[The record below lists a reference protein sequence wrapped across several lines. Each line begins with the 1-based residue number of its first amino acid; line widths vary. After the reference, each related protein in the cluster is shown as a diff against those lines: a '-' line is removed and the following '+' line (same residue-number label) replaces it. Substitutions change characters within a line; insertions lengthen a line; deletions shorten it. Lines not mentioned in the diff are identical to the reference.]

1 MAFRDLKLQRKVHN
15 NVNYLDK
22 VQKVGYSLYFCEIK
36 ILKQGYMPIC
46 EKNDKVFNVFGQI

>member
-22 VQKVGYSLYFCEIK
+22 VQKVGLIQF
-36 ILKQGYMPIC
+36 ILLRN
-46 EKNDKVFNVFGQI
+46 KNFKTGIYADM